1 MNKIIN
7 SILIILFFGL
17 VACESAEDLSNKLD
31 HQVPECKSL
40 TLSSNGQKVIVND
53 SIVNLLLW
61 GVVPQINLETVVLPT
76 ITVKAGVTIEISV
89 EISDNVGLKTAG
101 LSYSSWLFSKYI
113 NFANPEGDIP
123 LNPSSYTFTAQVE
136 VPENAIATPWL
147 ENYYF
152 NDGSLMKITQSYHKL
167 ELTVVDVNMNVRTT
181 PIYVKVE

>member
-89 EISDNVGLKTAG
+89 EISVETLAFHLLNDCNWSTQARCTWSGPRHHVRDP
-101 LSYSSWLFSKYI
+101 KYHQRRPVDHTGRRGWGHDGGGPPTSH
-113 NFANPEGDIP
+113 A
-123 LNPSSYTFTAQVE
+123 PS
-136 VPENAIATPWL
+136 
-147 ENYYF
+147 
-152 NDGSLMKITQSYHKL
+152 GG
-167 ELTVVDVNMNVRTT
+167 
-181 PIYVKVE
+181 